1 MAPHKHTRT
10 IIFQPASNGTMAYS
24 GLLPLLLIA
33 AAAPLASAI
42 EITVGDDLGWTDYTC
57 YRPITNVRVGDT
69 LFFKATGA
77 HDVFKMTS
85 EENLDACD
93 FMGGER
99 IARAGSD
106 AEYIVNEEDAAAG
119 GVYFTCTIGVHCEK
133 HFQRLK
139 VEVVDRERGRPSGSE
154 YVTGGAIESQFGTP
168 YDEVCDMYEGVSTA
182 APGGGGTRPVT
193 PSTPAPTPRRRGRRR
208 HLRRRGR
215 GGQRHRRVRDPRRP

>member
-1 MAPHKHTRT
+1 
-10 IIFQPASNGTMAYS
+10 MAYS

-106 AEYIVNEEDAAAG
+106 AEYIVNEEDAAA
-119 GVYFTCTIGVHCEK
+119 FA
-133 HFQRLK
+133 RLAARLAA
-139 VEVVDRERGRPSGSE
+139 VRGRASKYP
-154 YVTGGAIESQFGTP
+154 AALA
-168 YDEVCDMYEGVSTA
+168 TA
-182 APGGGGTRPVT
+182 
-193 PSTPAPTPRRRGRRR
+193 
-208 HLRRRGR
+208 
-215 GGQRHRRVRDPRRP
+215 